1 SVHDYVTSERQR
13 QKSISSPESVE
24 RINARGRQET
34 EFPVRIAYV
43 GGESVHSVPIT
54 PVSSTTFRGPL
65 VDSRASTRLADHGRS
80 VSSSEMPGVTE
91 LTQRFER
98 GSRADSS
105 TDTTRTGQRPSQR
118 VVVVS
123 KPGPEFVYS
132 SSDDSRV
139 HRIDRPTYSPSDQ
152 KSVLSTTVV
161 DIEPPT
167 YRTVTPHYVEE
178 RYQLEEQ
185 YRSVKSYTS
194 PTKKEPTYKPR
205 EIIIPTDKKASKESY
220 TGHTV
225 YSTREQQREQGG
237 EETRGSTPVRS
248 VVEQFESKIE
258 EGRST
263 PDRRPYQYKEK
274 YEEMSV
280 HEHRRQ
286 QPDQREREVY
296 IPRSDLLPSRKT
308 YTESIT
314 SRKTIGPEKEQQPY
328 KERREVTREEIQRTP
343 SYGVHHETRE
353 RLEQERVAPYREMRE
368 VREVERTTQSR
379 TEDRD
384 KREEKPVSP
393 PPLKEFGESRRR
405 EDMSETVTTE
415 VVRNFP
421 QTTRYDYEKKKETEE
436 TTTTT
441 TTKPAERMI
450 RGSEWEDFYWELTML
465 EFLDVS

>member
-1 SVHDYVTSERQR
+1 
-13 QKSISSPESVE
+13 
-24 RINARGRQET
+24 
-34 EFPVRIAYV
+34 
-43 GGESVHSVPIT
+43 
-54 PVSSTTFRGPL
+54 
-65 VDSRASTRLADHGRS
+65 
-80 VSSSEMPGVTE
+80 MPGVTE

-105 TDTTRTGQRPSQR
+105 TDTTRT
-118 VVVVS
+118 
-123 KPGPEFVYS
+123 EFVYS

-205 EIIIPTDKKASKESY
+205 EVIIPTDKKASKVESY
-220 TGHTV
+220 TAHTV
-225 YSTREQQREQGG
+225 YSTRDQQREQGG
-237 EETRGSTPVRS
+237 DETRGSTPVRS

-280 HEHRRQ
+280 QEHRRQ

-368 VREVERTTQSR
+368 VREVERTTHSR

-384 KREEKPVSP
+384 FKREEKPVSP
-393 PPLKEFGESRRR
+393 PPLKEE
-405 EDMSETVTTE
+405 
-415 VVRNFP
+415 
-421 QTTRYDYEKKKETEE
+421 TTRYDYEKKKETEE
-436 TTTTT
+436 TTTATT
-441 TTKPAERMI
+441 TTKPAERMSKVKYGDKGIAVYVQSDMSKDRHLDTIISRASRCKDI
-450 RGSEWEDFYWELTML
+450 R
-465 EFLDVS
+465 